1 MKRILSA
8 AVVLG
13 LLFAAATASAQ
24 YRGGSV
30 LLTLGAGSSFT
41 KLKDSD
47 DQISGTAAGMT
58 LEKVL
63 AGGKATMGFTLYW
76 LSAGDDVTLEGDT
89 TTSPVSYSSTPF
101 AITGRWNFLNSRFAA
116 NIGLGLGFY
125 TSKLFLY
132 EGTTEQRQISESGM
146 SISVPIGVAY
156 FLDPD
161 MYLQVSYVPAVMTAT
176 TVSEDLAHTVVLVA
190 GFQWG
195 GNKD

>member
-8 AVVLG
+8 IVLLG
-13 LLFAAATASAQ
+13 LLFTAATAFAQ
-24 YRGGSV
+24 YREGAV

-41 KLKDSD
+41 KLEDSG
-47 DQISGTAAGMT
+47 DQISGTAAGFT

-76 LSAGDDVTLEGDT
+76 LSASDDVTLEGDT

-101 AITGRWNFLNSRFAA
+101 AITGRYNFLNSRFAA
-116 NIGLGLGFY
+116 NVGLGLGFY
-125 TSKLFLY
+125 TSKFYLY
-132 EGTTEQRQISESGM
+132 EGTTEQIQRSQSGM
-146 SISVPIGVAY
+146 SFSLPIGMAY

-161 MYLQVSYVPAVMTAT
+161 MYLQISYVPSIMTASSLT
-176 TVSEDLAHTVVLVA
+176 DDLSQTVVLVA

-195 GNKD
+195 ADKD